1 MHVKLGV
8 SFIKIKACQ
17 NTWHLDFFH
26 HKIKIISINDKLKYP
41 TISSHQILQRQL
53 SCSPDPT
60 MNSEIIIYTQSFTS
74 GWVKFEIKTTI
85 VARLMLPDM
94 YFLI

>member
-60 MNSEIIIYTQSFTS
+60 MNSEIIICTFTNFRKYGLNLSYTDKNSLDF
-74 GWVKFEIKTTI
+74 K
-85 VARLMLPDM
+85 
-94 YFLI
+94 